1 MSKRVL
7 VIDDSRVS
15 RMMIRAIVL
24 DKHPDWVVEEAG
36 NGDEALA
43 KIQAATFD
51 LITIDYNMPG
61 MDGLEFATRA
71 RALGI
76 TAKLALLTANIQD
89 AIREKAESLAI
100 QFVKKPVTPL
110 SVAEAMALIEV

>member
-7 VIDDSRVS
+7 VLDDSRVS

-24 DKHPDWVVEEAG
+24 DKHPDWTVEEAG

-43 KIQAATFD
+43 KTQANSYD

-61 MDGLEFATRA
+61 MDGLEFATRV
-71 RALGI
+71 RAQGSS
-76 TAKLALLTANIQD
+76 AQLALLTANIQD
-89 AIREKAESLAI
+89 AIRDKAASLAV

-110 SVAEAMALIEV
+110 SVAEAMALIDG